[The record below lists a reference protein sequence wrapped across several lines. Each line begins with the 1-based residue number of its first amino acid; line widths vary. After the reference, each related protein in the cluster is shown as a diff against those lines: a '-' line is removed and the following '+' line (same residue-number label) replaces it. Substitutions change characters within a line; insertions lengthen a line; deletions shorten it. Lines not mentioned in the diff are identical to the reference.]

1 MPKRELRAVKRDT
14 IAAIAT
20 PPGRGGIGVVRVSGA
35 DLTELVQAVVRR
47 PTPPRRAVYTDFLGA
62 DERPIDAGI
71 CLFFAAPNS
80 FTGED
85 VVEFQGHGG
94 PVVMDR
100 LLDRMVELGARL
112 AKPGEFTERAFLN
125 KRMDLAQA
133 EAALDLINSASRRA
147 AQAAMR
153 SLAGEFSAQVLALD
167 GRVREARVHVEAA
180 IDFADE
186 EIDFLEDAEL
196 RTRIDAVLAGLDD
209 LLAES
214 SRGQLLRDG
223 LDVVIAGAP
232 NVGKSS
238 LLNHLS
244 AEDRAIVT
252 PVPGTTRDAVQAMIE
267 VQGIPVRLTDTAGLR
282 DTGDEVESI
291 GIERARQAIANADVV
306 LAVTDASAR
315 SEGDPSL
322 HPAEC
327 EAHRSATISV
337 VNKIDLTGAAPGQTG
352 NTIYVSALTGSGID
366 DLKRRI
372 AELGGIAPTEGAYLA
387 RRRHVEALE
396 AARACAQRAL
406 QRTREGAGELAAEE
420 LRLAHE
426 ALGSIVGITTTDQL
440 LGDIFSAF
448 CIGK

>member
-1 MPKRELRAVKRDT
+1 MKRDT

-47 PTPPRRAVYTDFLGA
+47 PTPPRRAVYTDFLDA

-71 CLFFAAPNS
+71 CLFFAAPSS

-133 EAALDLINSASRRA
+133 EAVADLINSASRRA

-196 RTRIDAVLAGLDD
+196 RTRLDAVLAGLDD

-238 LLNHLS
+238 LLNRLS

-252 PVPGTTRDAVQAMIE
+252 PVPGTTRDAVRAMIE

-282 DTGDEVESI
+282 ATGDEVESI
-291 GIERARQAIANADVV
+291 GIERARKAIASADVV
-306 LAVTDASAR
+306 LAVTDARAR
-315 SEGDPSL
+315 SKGGPSL
-322 HPAEC
+322 DPVEC
-327 EAHRSATISV
+327 EPRRSATISV
-337 VNKIDLTGAAPGQTG
+337 VNKIDLTGAVPGRTG
-352 NTIYVSALTGSGID
+352 DTINVSALTGTGID

-372 AELGGIAPTEGAYLA
+372 AEIGGIAPTEGAYLA
-387 RRRHVEALE
+387 RRRHLEALE

-406 QRTREGAGELAAEE
+406 GRTQEGAGELAAEE

-426 ALGSIVGITTTDQL
+426 ALGSIVGVTTTDEL

>member
-1 MPKRELRAVKRDT
+1 MIPTKRDT
-14 IAAIAT
+14 IAAIGT
-20 PPGRGGIGVVRVSGA
+20 PPGRGGIGIVRVSGVA
-35 DLTELVQAVVRR
+35 LAGLVEEVVHR
-47 PTPPRRAVYTDFLGA
+47 PTPPRQAVYADFLDA
-62 DERPIDAGI
+62 DQTPIDTGI
-71 CLFFAAPNS
+71 CLFFPAPNS

-100 LLDRMVELGARL
+100 LLGRMLELGARL
-112 AKPGEFTERAFLN
+112 ARPGEFTERAFLN

-133 EAALDLINSASRRA
+133 EAVADLIDSASRRA

-167 GRVREARVHVEAA
+167 GRVRDARVHVEAA
-180 IDFADE
+180 IDFAEE
-186 EIDFLEDAEL
+186 EIDFLADAQL
-196 RTRIDAVLAGLDD
+196 RARLQGVLAGLGD
-209 LLAES
+209 LLEQS
-214 SRGQLLRDG
+214 SRGQVLRDG

-238 LLNHLS
+238 LLNRLV

-252 PVPGTTRDAVQAMIE
+252 PTPGTTRDAVQAEIE

-282 DTGDEVESI
+282 ETTDEVETI
-291 GIERARQAIANADVV
+291 GIDRARDAIASADLV
-306 LAVTDASAR
+306 LAVTDASAAQASIDR
-315 SEGDPSL
+315 ATSE
-322 HPAEC
+322 A
-327 EAHRSATISV
+327 RATTIKV
-337 VNKIDLTGAAPGQTG
+337 LNKIDLTDVAAGRAG
-352 NTIYVSALTGSGID
+352 KAIHVSALTGAGID

-372 AELGGIAPTEGAYLA
+372 AELAGIAPSEGTYLA
-387 RRRHVEALE
+387 RRRHLEALQAAE
-396 AARACAQRAL
+396 ASARRAL
-406 QRTREGAGELAAEE
+406 QRTEEGSGELAAEE

-426 ALGSIVGITTTDQL
+426 ALGSIVGITTTDEL

>member
-1 MPKRELRAVKRDT
+1 MERDT

-20 PPGRGGIGVVRVSGA
+20 PPGRGGIGIVRVSGA
-35 DLTELVQAVVRR
+35 DLAALAREVVQR
-47 PTPPRRAVYTDFLGA
+47 PTPPRRAVYADFRAA
-62 DERPIDAGI
+62 DQSPIDTGI
-71 CLFFAAPNS
+71 CLFFPAPNS

-100 LLDRMVELGARL
+100 LLERVIELGARL
-112 AKPGEFTERAFLN
+112 ARPGEFTERAFLN

-133 EAALDLINSASRRA
+133 EAVADLIDSASRRA

-153 SLAGEFSAQVLALD
+153 SLAGEFSAQILALD

-180 IDFADE
+180 IDFAEE
-186 EIDFLEDAEL
+186 EIDFLRDAEL
-196 RTRIDAVLAGLDD
+196 RARLDAVLAGLGD

-223 LDVVIAGAP
+223 LEVVIAGAP

-238 LLNHLS
+238 LLNRLA

-252 PVPGTTRDAVQAMIE
+252 PTPGTTRDAVQAQVE

-282 DTGDEVESI
+282 DTGDEVEAI
-291 GIERARQAIANADVV
+291 GIERARKAIASADVV
-306 LAVTDASAR
+306 LAVTDASAG
-315 SEGDPSL
+315 SEGDQSL
-322 HPAEC
+322 NPLERETH
-327 EAHRSATISV
+327 HGATISV
-337 VNKIDLTGAAPGQTG
+337 VNKVDLTGATPGPAG
-352 NTIYVSALTGSGID
+352 NAFHVSALTGAGID
-366 DLKRRI
+366 RLKHRI
-372 AELGGIAPTEGAYLA
+372 VELAGIAPTEGAYLA
-387 RRRHVEALE
+387 RRRHLEALE
-396 AARACAQRAL
+396 AARECAQRAL

-426 ALGSIVGITTTDQL
+426 ALGSIVGITTTDEL